1 MGRPD
6 LKVEALERIDELI
19 LGPMMQEL
27 PALGDFALLLM
38 PDHSTPSKLKTHS
51 NEAVP
56 FAIVT
61 RDGLANDGGVPR
73 RYTEANAAKT
83 AVVVREGY
91 RLIDS
96 LFAKEAH
103 SANN

>member
-1 MGRPD
+1 
-6 LKVEALERIDELI
+6 
-19 LGPMMQEL
+19 
-27 PALGDFALLLM
+27 M
-38 PDHSTPSKLKTHS
+38 PDHPTPCELKTHS